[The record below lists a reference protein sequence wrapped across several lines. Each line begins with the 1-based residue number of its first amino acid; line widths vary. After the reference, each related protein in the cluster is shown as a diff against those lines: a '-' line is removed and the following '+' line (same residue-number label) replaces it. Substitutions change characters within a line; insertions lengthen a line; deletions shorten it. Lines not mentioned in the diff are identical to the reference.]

1 MSGLQ
6 IMPVET
12 PEQLAQLRELF
23 VEYARSLSFHICF
36 DDFQKELDQL
46 PGDYGPPSGRLL
58 LALAEGELAGCVALR
73 PAGEGTGEL
82 KRLYVR
88 PGFRGEG
95 IGRRLAKQA
104 LGEARRLGYRVIQLD
119 TLPSMKEAQ
128 ALYHSL
134 GFKSLRNEPPS
145 DAENEPID
153 MELRFA

>member
-6 IMPVET
+6 IMRVET

-23 VEYARSLSFHICF
+23 LEYARSLSFHICF
-36 DDFQKELDQL
+36 DDFQNELDRL
-46 PGDYGPPSGRLL
+46 PGEYGPPSGRLL
-58 LALAEGELAGCVALR
+58 LALVNGDPAGCVALR

-82 KRLYVR
+82 KRLYVHR
-88 PGFRGEG
+88 NFRRRG
-95 IGRRLAKQA
+95 IGRRLVEQV
-104 LGEARRLGYRVIQLD
+104 LGEARQLDYRVIQLD
-119 TLPSMKEAQ
+119 TLPSMTEAQ

-134 GFKSLRNEPPS
+134 GFKLLWNEPPS

>member
-6 IMPVET
+6 IMRVET

-36 DDFQKELDQL
+36 DDFQKELDRL

-58 LALAEGELAGCVALR
+58 LALMKGDPVGCVALR

-88 PGFRGEG
+88 QNFRRKG
-95 IGRRLAKQA
+95 IGRRLVEQV
-104 LGEARRLGYRVIQLD
+104 LGEARRLDYRVIQLD

-128 ALYHSL
+128 ALYHSF
-134 GFKSLRNEPPS
+134 GFKLLDNEPPS
-145 DAENEPID
+145 DAEDKPID

>member
-6 IMPVET
+6 ITPVET

-58 LALAEGELAGCVALR
+58 LAVVKGEPAGCVALR

-88 PGFRGEG
+88 PTFRGKG
-95 IGRRLAKQA
+95 IGRRLTEQILA
-104 LGEARRLGYRVIQLD
+104 EARRLGYRAIQLD

-128 ALYHSL
+128 TLYRSL
-134 GFKSLRNEPPS
+134 GFKLLQDEPPS
-145 DAENEPID
+145 ETEDEPID

>member
-1 MSGLQ
+1 MSSLQ

-12 PEQLAQLRELF
+12 PEQLAWIRELF
-23 VEYARSLSFHICF
+23 VEYAHSLSFHICF
-36 DDFQKELDQL
+36 SDFQKELDQL
-46 PGDYGPPSGRLL
+46 PGGYGPPSGRLL
-58 LALAEGELAGCVALR
+58 LALVNSEPAGCVALR

-88 PGFRGEG
+88 PIFRGKG
-95 IGRRLAKQA
+95 IGRRLTERV

-128 ALYHSL
+128 ALYRSL
-134 GFKSLRNEPPS
+134 GFKLLKDEPPS
-145 DAENEPID
+145 EAEDEPID